1 MIHFIVNP
9 MGASGNTYAVWQ
21 KTEAY
26 LQKKGT
32 EYKVH
37 FSTPETGTEDIC
49 RQLTSGIPADG
60 EDVTLVVVGGDGS
73 LNEAVNGIADFE
85 HTRVGLIPAGSG
97 NDLVRDMYL
106 PEGDELVERLV
117 ENTVRR
123 TYDVGE
129 IIIHHVCGIDDR
141 VGSDPAGRKD
151 TGSREADGPVRRLFN
166 VSAGMGFDAAICV
179 GVEHSGGKKLLN
191 RIGLGKLIYL
201 LVAIRMIFSMK
212 PAAIRIEGALK
223 KAKDNGAGAF
233 GETEVFTAE
242 KPLVFD
248 RAMFA
253 AAMNHQFEGGGFRF
267 APVSSACDGLLDI
280 VVPDGLSTLDFFRL
294 FPKASGGRHV
304 GSRGINILRSDRI
317 RIHSQSPLWVHTD
330 GEAWYASDDLTIGIS
345 GSRLK
350 MLV

>member
-9 MGASGNTYAVWQ
+9 KGASGNTFIVWQ
-21 KTEAY
+21 KVEAW

-32 EYKVH
+32 EYEVH
-37 FSTPETGTEDIC
+37 FSTHDLHIGDIC
-49 RQLTSGIPADG
+49 RQLTTGIPADG
-60 EDVTLVVVGGDGS
+60 EDVTLVIVGGDGS

-106 PEGDELVERLV
+106 PEGEELLERLN

-123 TYDVGE
+123 TYDIGE
-129 IIIHHVCGIDDR
+129 IIIHHVSAVDKRDTA
-141 VGSDPAGRKD
+141 DPAGIA
-151 TGSREADGPVRRLFN
+151 GGPADGRSVRRLFN
-166 VSAGMGFDAAICV
+166 VSSGIGFDAAICV
-179 GVEHSGGKKLLN
+179 GVEHSKAKRILN

-212 PAAIRIEGALK
+212 PAAIRIEGTLRRAG
-223 KAKDNGAGAF
+223 DNGAGSY
-233 GETEVFTAE
+233 GETEVFTQE
-242 KPLVFD
+242 KPLVFEK
-248 RAMFA
+248 AMFA
-253 AAMNHQFEGGGFRF
+253 AAMNHQCEGGGFRF
-267 APVSSACDGLLDI
+267 APAASACDGLLD
-280 VVPDGLSTLDFFRL
+280 VCVPDGLSAADFFRL
-294 FPKASGGRHV
+294 FPKASKGRHL
-304 GSRGINILRSDRI
+304 GCRGIHILRSGRI
-317 RIHSQSPLWVHTD
+317 RIHSQVPLWVHTD